1 MGRSFS
7 SSIGKP
13 ERGFSYYGYL
23 DAFPFALA
31 YSPITGVELPIM
43 LRFLTDLFWFARGV
57 RVFSLVGES
66 GTGKSFRAKLVAQ
79 KYGIDLIIDDG
90 LLIKGDT
97 IVAGK
102 SAKREQLY
110 MTAVITAL
118 FHDKAHRD
126 QVAKALSKSKFKKI
140 LVIGTSEK
148 MTQKIAERLQLPH
161 PSKVIKIED
170 IATTEEIEKAIRTR
184 KVEGKHVI
192 PVPAIEV
199 KRSYPRIFY
208 DSIRVFLQ
216 KNLGNRAISAP
227 KVYEKSV
234 VRPEFSKRGRVA
246 ISEAALSQMVIH
258 CVNEFDADVRIKKIT
273 VKSDSQGYRLT
284 LSLEV
289 PFGTQ
294 LSGNIHHLQQ
304 YVIDNIERF
313 TGILIEEVN
322 IVVDRFAAR

>member
-1 MGRSFS
+1 MF
-7 SSIGKP
+7 
-13 ERGFSYYGYL
+13 
-23 DAFPFALA
+23 
-31 YSPITGVELPIM
+31 
-43 LRFLTDLFWFARGV
+43 RFITDLFWLARGV
-57 RVFSLVGES
+57 HVFALVGES

-90 LLIKGDT
+90 ILIKGDA
-97 IVAGK
+97 IIAGK

-110 MTAVITAL
+110 MTAVKTAL

-126 QVAKALSKSKFKKI
+126 EVAKALARTRFKKI
-140 LVIGTSEK
+140 LIIGTSEK
-148 MTQKIAERLQLPH
+148 MTQKITERLQLPH
-161 PSKVIKIED
+161 PSKIIKIED
-170 IATTEEIEKAIRTR
+170 IATKEEIEKAIRTR

-192 PVPAIEV
+192 PVPAIEI

-216 KNLGNRAISAP
+216 KNLGNPAISAP

-258 CVNEFDADVRIKKIT
+258 CVSEFSAEVRIKKIT

-284 LSLEV
+284 LAIEV

-294 LSGNIHHLQQ
+294 LSGNIHSLQQ